1 MTGPEPED
9 HHYVRDQFSAAAHA
23 LAGVAGSA
31 WASGISMIVVAGLL
45 IAGLVSGFASWW
57 HSLVY
62 ATASMVSL
70 LVLFSIQHMTNRQ
83 TKAILLKLDEL
94 VESVD
99 GADNDVIAMEDRDL
113 ADQEHIR
120 RRHQR

>member
-1 MTGPEPED
+1 MTRPEPEKP
-9 HHYVRDQFSAAAHA
+9 HYVRDQFSAAAHA
-23 LAGVAGSA
+23 LAGIAGSA
-31 WASGISMIVVAGLL
+31 WASGISMLAVATLL
-45 IAGLVSGFASWW
+45 ISGLVTGFPTAW

-62 ATASMVSL
+62 ATGSIVSL

-99 GADNDVIAMEDRDL
+99 GADNDVIAMEERDL

>member
-1 MTGPEPED
+1 MTRPAPASP
-9 HHYVRDQFSAAAHA
+9 HYVRDRFSAAAHV

-31 WASGISMIVVAGLL
+31 WASGISMLVVAGLL
-45 IAGLVSGFASWW
+45 IAGLVTGFPTWW

-62 ATASMVSL
+62 AAASLVSL

-83 TKAILLKLDEL
+83 TKAILLKLDQL
-94 VESVD
+94 VEGVD
-99 GADNDVIAMEDRDL
+99 GADDEVIAMEDRDL

>member
-1 MTGPEPED
+1 MTRPEPVAPHD
-9 HHYVRDQFSAAAHA
+9 LRDRISAAAHV

-31 WASGISMIVVAGLL
+31 WASGISMVVVAGLL
-45 IAGLVSGFASWW
+45 IAGLVTGFPTWW

-62 ATASMVSL
+62 AAASIVSL

-99 GADNDVIAMEDRDL
+99 GADNEVIAMEDRDL